1 MSASIYEYYEYTAP
15 SIGRGVTDCLYRPG
29 TTRGPLG
36 VGETIAAAKAVGTA
50 AAKGVLINCLRRGSP
65 NAAVVATCLVAP
77 FRKSRN

>member
-36 VGETIAAAKAVGTA
+36 VGETIAAAKAVGAA
-50 AAKGVLINCLRRGSP
+50 AAKVCS
-65 NAAVVATCLVAP
+65 
-77 FRKSRN
+77 